1 MWNILYIHVYEYAEW
16 MFASNLSHREGKAKY
31 MIRPTGLMNV
41 LAKIDEVVD
50 VNFLYQASKSQKRD
64 FRDVPGDIKCY
75 SNRNVKFENF
85 MHSEWREERFF
96 KDIVGDKMRLC
107 FWSIASFW
115 GRGVGETKKDD
126 LAYIHLTRYNFMHER
141 FRRYQQSKPG
151 NLTNR

>member
-1 MWNILYIHVYEYAEW
+1 MCTQNGCSPATFLIEKERRNTWLDPRVSW
-16 MFASNLSHREGKAKY
+16 TSS
-31 MIRPTGLMNV
+31 P
-41 LAKIDEVVD
+41 KIDEVVD

-141 FRRYQQSKPG
+141 VRRYQQSIPG